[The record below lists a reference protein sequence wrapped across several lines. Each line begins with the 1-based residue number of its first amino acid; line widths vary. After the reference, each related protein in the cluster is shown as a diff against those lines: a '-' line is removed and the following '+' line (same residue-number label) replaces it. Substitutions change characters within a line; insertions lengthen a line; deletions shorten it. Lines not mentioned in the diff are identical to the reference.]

1 MHTLLTGATGLLG
14 RYLLRNLLAQGTPVA
29 VVVRPSEKRPA
40 VDRIEDILHLWE
52 SQSGASLPSP
62 ACLVGDVQS
71 KDLGLDSESRSW
83 IREHCDRVMHSA
95 AALNLH
101 GSVRDGEPRTTNVE
115 GTRNVLHLCREAD
128 IGELH
133 YVSTVYVS
141 GCRQG
146 RILESELDEGQDF
159 RNDYEASKFE
169 AEQLVCACR
178 DLESL
183 TVYRPAVIA
192 GDSVTGYT
200 STYHGLYLYL
210 RLMAMVVPMQPVD
223 EDGRHQTPIRLPM
236 GGDELRNVVPVDWV
250 ADVITEVISDDEAH
264 GRTYHVAPDRPLTP
278 RKIIDACCRYFNST
292 GVEFV
297 GAGYEHDCE
306 DMSDFERAFLHNMTI
321 YEPYAVTD
329 AEYDTANLERFAGHL
344 PCPVIDEAM
353 LHRYLRYA
361 ERDRWG
367 RRRHEASQEQT

>member
-1 MHTLLTGATGLLG
+1 M
-14 RYLLRNLLAQGTPVA
+14 
-29 VVVRPSEKRPA
+29 
-40 VDRIEDILHLWE
+40 
-52 SQSGASLPSP
+52 
-62 ACLVGDVQS
+62 
-71 KDLGLDSESRSW
+71 
-83 IREHCDRVMHSA
+83 
-95 AALNLH
+95 
-101 GSVRDGEPRTTNVE
+101 
-115 GTRNVLHLCREAD
+115 
-128 IGELH
+128 
-133 YVSTVYVS
+133 
-141 GCRQG
+141 
-146 RILESELDEGQDF
+146 
-159 RNDYEASKFE
+159 
-169 AEQLVCACR
+169 
-178 DLESL
+178 
-183 TVYRPAVIA
+183 
-192 GDSVTGYT
+192 TGYT

-223 EDGRHQTPIRLPM
+223 EDGRHQTPIRLLM